1 MMVVV
6 DTIINVV
13 NVFDI
18 VDNVDNV
25 IEPFFV
31 HTIYLME
38 KFRIPHYFL
47 TD

>member
-6 DTIINVV
+6 VDTVV

-18 VDNVDNV
+18 VDNVV
-25 IEPFFV
+25 EPFFV

-38 KFRIPHYFL
+38 KLRIPHYFL